1 MYCGNLIHAKLCAW
15 FEQVS
20 LKIGSLQFY
29 KTIFDKSF
37 LLTYLCRDY
46 MLMKTA
52 LDASANS
59 FSLRYIFSDFKAIT
73 KAGLAISVLFS
84 SIAGYLL
91 GFGGDHPFRWATLVM
106 LIVGGYCMVGASN
119 AFNQVIEK
127 DIDKLMDR
135 TKNRPVPAGR
145 MTPATALSIAVLLTL
160 TGLVLLYMIN
170 PKTAMFGAISIFLYT
185 SVYTPLKTVTPLSVF
200 VGAFPGA
207 IPFMLG
213 WVAATGDFG
222 IEAGTLFLIQF
233 LWQFPHFW
241 SIGWLS
247 YDDYAKASIFML
259 PTKKKDTA
267 TALQVILYTVWL
279 IIASL
284 LPCLG
289 YTGRLFI
296 TPISA
301 VIVLVLGLW
310 MLVYAVK
317 LYNLRTTKAAKA
329 LMLASVSYISLLQVV
344 YILDKFL
351 R

>member
-1 MYCGNLIHAKLCAW
+1 
-15 FEQVS
+15 
-20 LKIGSLQFY
+20 
-29 KTIFDKSF
+29 
-37 LLTYLCRDY
+37 
-46 MLMKTA
+46 MKTA
-52 LDASANS
+52 LNTSSNT
-59 FSLRYIFSDFKAIT
+59 FSLRSIFLDFKEIT

-91 GFGGDHPFRWATLVM
+91 GFDDQHPFQWSILIM
-106 LIVGGYCMVGASN
+106 LAIGGYCMVGASN

-127 DIDKLMDR
+127 DLDALMDR

-145 MTPATALSIAVLLTL
+145 MSPTAALLVASLLTII
-160 TGLVLLYMIN
+160 GIGLLYMIN

-185 SVYTPLKTVTPLSVF
+185 SVYTPLKTMTSLSVF

-233 LWQFPHFW
+233 FWQFPHFW
-241 SIGWLS
+241 AIGWFL
-247 YDDYAKASIFML
+247 YEDYEKAGFFML
-259 PTKKKDTA
+259 PTGKKDKG

-284 LPCLG
+284 LPSLG
-289 YTGRLFI
+289 YTGKLFI
-296 TPISA
+296 SPIA
-301 VIVLVLGLW
+301 AVLVFLLGLW
-310 MLVYAVK
+310 MLYYAVQ
-317 LYNLRTTKAAKA
+317 LYKLRTAKAART
-329 LMLASVSYISLLQVV
+329 LMLVSVSYITLLQFV
-344 YILDKFL
+344 YIIDKFL